1 MKCFN
6 CGNDTN
12 NYLCENCHTEKI
24 LDTIYNEILSFK
36 DNNSNNKYIQEYDNS
51 LENVYKLWDC
61 IPNILQTFDEK
72 ISEYY
77 LCHYYKI
84 TRNLK
89 FEDMA
94 INYLNSHELN
104 EYNTQRTLYDLLN
117 FYLRNEFI
125 KPKKWCDLIEKR
137 NDNYAI
143 ELYSISAEFYS
154 MIAEYDLSKK
164 MIDKGRMLLKENPIF
179 IYSDEESATMY
190 FNKLDDLLKRYK
202 SGKPYW
208 PSTEER
214 RKAIAEIYDQKGINH
229 PRLTLKPTTIKESE
243 FRPIKEVYENIPDN
257 YVCFWCAE
265 TYNTPKIKCIY
276 QIGAIKV
283 KKNKIVDEYQSFV
296 KPWDGMIAKKRA
308 ASEANVELSV
318 IESAKDVDIVMK
330 EFLNFI
336 QDDILIST
344 DALGNQAK
352 LFTRALRYA
361 GVKSIENGF
370 FDILDYASDVNSIF
384 DLDNN
389 NRDFLIKY
397 FDITEG
403 KDSLDKAKV
412 NFEILKKLKEW
423 EH

>member
-1 MKCFN
+1 
-6 CGNDTN
+6 
-12 NYLCENCHTEKI
+12 
-24 LDTIYNEILSFK
+24 
-36 DNNSNNKYIQEYDNS
+36 
-51 LENVYKLWDC
+51 
-61 IPNILQTFDEK
+61 
-72 ISEYY
+72 
-77 LCHYYKI
+77 
-84 TRNLK
+84 
-89 FEDMA
+89 
-94 INYLNSHELN
+94 
-104 EYNTQRTLYDLLN
+104 
-117 FYLRNEFI
+117 
-125 KPKKWCDLIEKR
+125 
-137 NDNYAI
+137 
-143 ELYSISAEFYS
+143 
-154 MIAEYDLSKK
+154 
-164 MIDKGRMLLKENPIF
+164 
-179 IYSDEESATMY
+179 
-190 FNKLDDLLKRYK
+190 
-202 SGKPYW
+202 
-208 PSTEER
+208 
-214 RKAIAEIYDQKGINH
+214 
-229 PRLTLKPTTIKESE
+229 
-243 FRPIKEVYENIPDN
+243 
-257 YVCFWCAE
+257 
-265 TYNTPKIKCIY
+265 
-276 QIGAIKV
+276 
-283 KKNKIVDEYQSFV
+283 
-296 KPWDGMIAKKRA
+296 MIAKKRA